1 MVESKNSVRYE
12 FLDALRIKATLAVVL
27 IHTITGV
34 MDTHDMTAYPVEKT
48 FFLVLM
54 DWITWCV
61 PIFLM
66 ISGFLFLDRNR
77 ELPIGRIYGKYCRRM
92 VTALFVFGV
101 PYAWIEIWINN
112 NQFSVR
118 DILGGIIMVCT
129 GKSWSHLWY
138 VYLIIFLYLITPM
151 LQWMVKIIP
160 RWVLLIILTGLFT
173 GSSVLPF
180 IKLFLG
186 DERIPALPA
195 GGIYLFYYLTGFV
208 IKDADNRICNTGKY
222 RKGWI
227 CVLLVAILSILA
239 GTFMSRISGNYSI
252 QMAYNYPF
260 TVILSILL
268 FMIAGAVE
276 ADGQKKNTFLN
287 KEISEMCFG
296 VYLLHPLFI
305 NICYKGLDITPLDYP
320 VWLSVPAFWCGIT
333 GLSFIS
339 IYVLR
344 KIPVFRYYII

>member
-1 MVESKNSVRYE
+1 MGESKRNVRYDY
-12 FLDALRIKATLAVVL
+12 LDILRIAATLAVVL

-34 MDTHDMTAYPVEKT
+34 MDTRDMTAYPEAKIV
-48 FFLVLM
+48 FLVLM

-77 ELPIGRIYGKYCRRM
+77 ELPICKIYGKYCRRM
-92 VTALFVFGV
+92 VVALFVFGV
-101 PYAWIEIWINN
+101 PYAWIEILIKN

-118 DILGGIIMVCT
+118 DIFAGIIMVCT

-138 VYLIIFLYLITPM
+138 IYLIIILYLITPF
-151 LQWMVKIIP
+151 LRWMVKTIP
-160 RWVLLIILTGLFT
+160 GWGLLIILTGLFI

-180 IKLFLG
+180 IKLVLG
-186 DERIPALPA
+186 DERIIAVPA
-195 GGIYLFYYLTGFV
+195 GGIYLFYYLMGFV
-208 IKDADNRICNTGKY
+208 FKDADNRNCNTGKY
-222 RKGWI
+222 RKGLI

-239 GTFMSRISGNYSI
+239 GTFISRISGNYSI

-268 FMIAGAVE
+268 FMIAGSVE
-276 ADGQKKNTFLN
+276 VNGQNKNTFLN

-305 NICYKGLDITPLDYP
+305 NICYKGLNITPLDYP
-320 VWLSVPAFWCGIT
+320 VWFSVPVFWGVIA

-339 IYVLR
+339 IYILR
-344 KIPVFRYYII
+344 KIPFFRDYII